1 MLVWIATA
9 DVFHT
14 YVLWIS
20 GENNLTFSLFLSFKL
35 PKSPEILS
43 HKNSV
48 DTLYSSNDL
57 FSNEL
62 SIFLFTAPF
71 FI

>member
-20 GENNLTFSLFLSFKL
+20 GENKLTFSLFLSFKL